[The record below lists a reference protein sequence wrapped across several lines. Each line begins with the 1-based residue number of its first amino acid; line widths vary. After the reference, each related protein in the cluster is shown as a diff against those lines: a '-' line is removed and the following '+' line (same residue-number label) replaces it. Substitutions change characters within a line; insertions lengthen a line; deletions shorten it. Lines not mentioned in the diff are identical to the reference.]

1 MCRSIVSLRRSD
13 GIAETDEI
21 EAAALQF
28 VRKISGYRK
37 PSQRNEAAFLQAVND
52 IAAASNRML
61 LAIDEAG
68 GGTGNRVSVLPH
80 HHSSTAPHEMAPLTA
95 IRSIGRDSRS

>member
-37 PSQRNEAAFLQAVND
+37 PSQRNEAAFLQAVSD

-68 GGTGNRVSVLPH
+68 GGTGTRVSVLPH
-80 HHSSTAPHEMAPLTA
+80 HHASMAPHETTA
-95 IRSIGRDSRS
+95 ATPIRSIGRDSRS